1 MKTGPRGGRNYQK
14 KPGSGKESPYL
25 VLERTKGAAG
35 GLLAIAAAAAA
46 SVGARVAGIGKT
58 AARRQRV
65 AGESP
70 EAAAASKA
78 AAKASIQGG
87 ERKRRLSDGAKKMR
101 SVSPPSKG
109 AKIADTAMEVGDD
122 AWKGDMDT
130 EDTGG
135 TTRAS
140 VAAGSLSSNWS
151 PASNLTNAG
160 FF

>member
-1 MKTGPRGGRNYQK
+1 
-14 KPGSGKESPYL
+14 
-25 VLERTKGAAG
+25 
-35 GLLAIAAAAAA
+35 
-46 SVGARVAGIGKT
+46 
-58 AARRQRV
+58 
-65 AGESP
+65 
-70 EAAAASKA
+70 
-78 AAKASIQGG
+78 
-87 ERKRRLSDGAKKMR
+87 
-101 SVSPPSKG
+101 
-109 AKIADTAMEVGDD
+109 MEVGDD